1 MMMPIEPSKTPKQT
15 LVEEGTEF
23 KGTLKSSCPVVVNGT
38 IDGEVDAP
46 EITIT
51 RSGAVLGAIKAKKVR
66 SQGTLSGNVDAG
78 DVFLSGSV
86 RSNTVIKAKSL
97 EVKLGSE
104 KGQLEVTFGDCNL
117 EVGDAAS
124 ASDGASASTTTT
136 EESSS
141 EASKDV
147 RSGDGWTSLETTDS
161 TPAASSTNASST
173 PSSSGRSSWKSSR
186 VIEASASAS
195 DESKTTLR

>member
-1 MMMPIEPSKTPKQT
+1 MKMPSDSSKTKQT

-23 KGTLKSSCPVVVNGT
+23 KGTLKSSCAVVVNGT

-78 DVFLSGSV
+78 DVFLAGSV

-97 EVKLGSE
+97 EVKLGSSE
-104 KGQLEVTFGDCNL
+104 KGQLEVTFGECNL
-117 EVGDAAS
+117 EVGEPPRDEESNAWSLSSDNGDSSKSSSSQS
-124 ASDGASASTTTT
+124 ASSDSVDALTATT
-136 EESSS
+136 
-141 EASKDV
+141 
-147 RSGDGWTSLETTDS
+147 
-161 TPAASSTNASST
+161 
-173 PSSSGRSSWKSSR
+173 SSSGIGSRSPWKTSR
-186 VIEASASAS
+186 IIEASAAS
-195 DESKTTLR
+195 LDDKTTLR

>member
-1 MMMPIEPSKTPKQT
+1 MTMPIETSKTPKQT

-23 KGTLKSSCPVVVNGT
+23 KGTLKSSCAVVVNGT

-97 EVKLGSE
+97 EVKLGSSD

-117 EVGDAAS
+117 EVGEGPKDEDSINGWSTSSDTDSKEPRPSSPIAAS
-124 ASDGASASTTTT
+124 DLDTAG
-136 EESSS
+136 
-141 EASKDV
+141 
-147 RSGDGWTSLETTDS
+147 S
-161 TPAASSTNASST
+161 TPVLST
-173 PSSSGRSSWKSSR
+173 RSPWKSSR
-186 VIEASASAS
+186 IIEAASAATI
-195 DESKTTLR
+195 DDGSKSTLR

>member
-1 MMMPIEPSKTPKQT
+1 MTMPIETSKTPKQT

-23 KGTLKSSCPVVVNGT
+23 KGTLKSSCAVVVNGT

-51 RSGAVLGAIKAKKVR
+51 RSGAVLGAIKAKKVK

-97 EVKLGSE
+97 EVKLGSSE

-117 EVGDAAS
+117 EVGEAPREEDSANS
-124 ASDGASASTTTT
+124 WGDDSNKDSRPSSPVLASDSDSSGSSTLL
-136 EESSS
+136 SSS
-141 EASKDV
+141 
-147 RSGDGWTSLETTDS
+147 RS
-161 TPAASSTNASST
+161 P
-173 PSSSGRSSWKSSR
+173 WKSSR
-186 VIEASASAS
+186 VIEASAAS
-195 DESKTTLR
+195 LDDGKSTLR

>member
-1 MMMPIEPSKTPKQT
+1 MTMPSESKTKQT

-78 DVFLSGSV
+78 DVFLAGSV

-97 EVKLGSE
+97 EVKLGSSD
-104 KGQLEVTFGDCNL
+104 KGQLEVTFGECNL
-117 EVGDAAS
+117 EVGEAPKDDES
-124 ASDGASASTTTT
+124 NGWSTSSDSD
-136 EESSS
+136 
-141 EASKDV
+141 ASKDS
-147 RSGDGWTSLETTDS
+147 RPSS
-161 TPAASSTNASST
+161 PMASSDSDVV
-173 PSSSGRSSWKSSR
+173 SSGSATLSSRSPWKSSR
-186 VIEASASAS
+186 LIEASGGASI
-195 DESKTTLR
+195 DDGSKNTLR

>member
-1 MMMPIEPSKTPKQT
+1 MTMPIETSKTPKQT

-23 KGTLKSSCPVVVNGT
+23 KGTLKSSCAVVVNGT

-97 EVKLGSE
+97 EVKLGSSE

-117 EVGDAAS
+117 EVGDAPKEEDSINGWSTSSDSTESRPGS
-124 ASDGASASTTTT
+124 ASV
-136 EESSS
+136 SS
-141 EASKDV
+141 DV
-147 RSGDGWTSLETTDS
+147 DT
-161 TPAASSTNASST
+161 SST
-173 PSSSGRSSWKSSR
+173 PVLSTRSPWKTSR
-186 VIEASASAS
+186 IIEASSGASI
-195 DESKTTLR
+195 DDGSKSTLR

>member
-1 MMMPIEPSKTPKQT
+1 MKMPSESKTPKQT

-23 KGTLKSSCPVVVNGT
+23 KGTLKSSCAVVVNGT

-78 DVFLSGSV
+78 DVFLAGSV

-97 EVKLGSE
+97 EVKLGSSE
-104 KGQLEVTFGDCNL
+104 KGQLEVTFGECNL
-117 EVGDAAS
+117 EVGEPPRDEESNAWSLSDGTDSSKESRSSSPS
-124 ASDGASASTTTT
+124 ASSDGTDALATT
-136 EESSS
+136 SS
-141 EASKDV
+141 
-147 RSGDGWTSLETTDS
+147 
-161 TPAASSTNASST
+161 
-173 PSSSGRSSWKSSR
+173 SSSGVGSRSPWKTSR
-186 VIEASASAS
+186 LIEASASAASS
-195 DESKTTLR
+195 DDKTILR

>member
-1 MMMPIEPSKTPKQT
+1 MTMPIDTSKTPKQT

-23 KGTLKSSCPVVVNGT
+23 KGTLKSSCAVVVNGT

-97 EVKLGSE
+97 EVKLGSSD

-117 EVGDAAS
+117 EVGEAPKDEDS
-124 ASDGASASTTTT
+124 LNGWSTSDT
-136 EESSS
+136 ETKEP
-141 EASKDV
+141 
-147 RSGDGWTSLETTDS
+147 R
-161 TPAASSTNASST
+161 
-173 PSSSGRSSWKSSR
+173 PSSPMATSDLDATGTSPVLSSRSPWKSSR
-186 VIEASASAS
+186 IIEAASAAS
-195 DESKTTLR
+195 IDDGSKSTLR

>member
-1 MMMPIEPSKTPKQT
+1 MPIETSKTPKQT

-23 KGTLKSSCPVVVNGT
+23 KGTLKSSCAVVVNGT

-51 RSGAVLGAIKAKKVR
+51 RSGAVLGALKAKKVR

-97 EVKLGSE
+97 EVKLGSSD

-117 EVGDAAS
+117 EVGEAPRDEDSAS
-124 ASDGASASTTTT
+124 AWGDDSNKDSRPSSPILAQDSD
-136 EESSS
+136 SSS
-141 EASKDV
+141 S
-147 RSGDGWTSLETTDS
+147 S
-161 TPAASSTNASST
+161 SSTLLGSR
-173 PSSSGRSSWKSSR
+173 PSWKSSR
-186 VIEASASAS
+186 IIEASASS
-195 DESKTTLR
+195 LDDGKSTLR

>member
-1 MMMPIEPSKTPKQT
+1 MPIESKTPKQT

-51 RSGAVLGAIKAKKVR
+51 RSGAVLGALKAKKVK

-78 DVFLSGSV
+78 DVFLAGSV

-97 EVKLGSE
+97 EVKLGSSE
-104 KGQLEVTFGDCNL
+104 KGHLEVTFGECNL
-117 EVGDAAS
+117 EVGDPPKDEDS
-124 ASDGASASTTTT
+124 ASSWSTGTDTSSLSGDSSDSLSAS
-136 EESSS
+136 SVIS
-141 EASKDV
+141 A
-147 RSGDGWTSLETTDS
+147 RS
-161 TPAASSTNASST
+161 P
-173 PSSSGRSSWKSSR
+173 WKSSR
-186 VIEASASAS
+186 IIEASAAGM
-195 DESKTTLR
+195 DDASKTTLR

>member
-1 MMMPIEPSKTPKQT
+1 MPIESSKTPKQT

-51 RSGAVLGAIKAKKVR
+51 RSGAVLGAIKAKKVK

-78 DVFLSGSV
+78 DVFLAGSV

-97 EVKLGSE
+97 EVKLGSSD
-104 KGQLEVTFGDCNL
+104 KGHLEVTFGECNL
-117 EVGDAAS
+117 EVGDPPKDEDSANSWSTGSDSSSSDASSDSLNAS
-124 ASDGASASTTTT
+124 AALLGS
-136 EESSS
+136 
-141 EASKDV
+141 
-147 RSGDGWTSLETTDS
+147 RS
-161 TPAASSTNASST
+161 P
-173 PSSSGRSSWKSSR
+173 WKSSR
-186 VIEASASAS
+186 IIEASASGLDDA
-195 DESKTTLR
+195 SKTTLR

>member
-1 MMMPIEPSKTPKQT
+1 MTMPIESKTPKQT

-23 KGTLKSSCPVVVNGT
+23 KGTLKSSCAVVVNGT

-78 DVFLSGSV
+78 DVFLAGSV

-97 EVKLGSE
+97 EVKLGSSE
-104 KGQLEVTFGDCNL
+104 KGQLEVTFGECNL
-117 EVGDAAS
+117 EVGEAPK
-124 ASDGASASTTTT
+124 
-136 EESSS
+136 EEDSIN
-141 EASKDV
+141 
-147 RSGDGWTSLETTDS
+147 GWATGSTDS
-161 TPAASSTNASST
+161 TESRPSSPSASSDLDT
-173 PSSSGRSSWKSSR
+173 SSGSAVLSTRSPWKSSR
-186 VIEASASAS
+186 IIEASAAAS
-195 DESKTTLR
+195 IDDGSKSTLR

>member
-1 MMMPIEPSKTPKQT
+1 MPSESKAPKQT

-23 KGTLKSSCPVVVNGT
+23 KGTMKSSCAVVVNGT

-78 DVFLSGSV
+78 DVFLAGSV

-97 EVKLGSE
+97 EVKLGSSD
-104 KGQLEVTFGDCNL
+104 KGQLEVTFGECNL
-117 EVGDAAS
+117 EVGEPPRD
-124 ASDGASASTTTT
+124 
-136 EESSS
+136 EESNAWTLSESS
-141 EASKDV
+141 DSSKES
-147 RSGDGWTSLETTDS
+147 RPSSPTASGDGSGDSLS
-161 TPAASSTNASST
+161 ASGV
-173 PSSSGRSSWKSSR
+173 SGLGSRSPWKSSR
-186 VIEASASAS
+186 LIEASAAAL
-195 DESKTTLR
+195 DDKTTLR

>member
-1 MMMPIEPSKTPKQT
+1 MKMPSESKTPKQT

-23 KGTLKSSCPVVVNGT
+23 KGTLKSSCAVVVNGT

-78 DVFLSGSV
+78 DVFLAGSV

-97 EVKLGSE
+97 EVKLGSSD
-104 KGQLEVTFGDCNL
+104 KGQLEVTFGECNL
-117 EVGDAAS
+117 EVGEPPRD
-124 ASDGASASTTTT
+124 
-136 EESSS
+136 EES
-141 EASKDV
+141 
-147 RSGDGWTSLETTDS
+147 
-161 TPAASSTNASST
+161 NA
-173 PSSSGRSSWKSSR
+173 R
-186 VIEASASAS
+186 
-195 DESKTTLR
+195 

>member
-1 MMMPIEPSKTPKQT
+1 MPIESKTPKQT

-51 RSGAVLGAIKAKKVR
+51 RSGAVLGAIKAKKVK

-78 DVFLSGSV
+78 DVFLAGSV

-97 EVKLGSE
+97 EVKLGSSD
-104 KGQLEVTFGDCNL
+104 KGHLEVTFGECNL
-117 EVGDAAS
+117 EVGDAPKDEDS
-124 ASDGASASTTTT
+124 ASSWSTGSD
-136 EESSS
+136 SSS
-141 EASKDV
+141 LGSD
-147 RSGDGWTSLETTDS
+147 STDS
-161 TPAASSTNASST
+161 LSSAAVMGT
-173 PSSSGRSSWKSSR
+173 RSPWKSSR
-186 VIEASASAS
+186 IIEASASGL
-195 DESKTTLR
+195 DDSKTTLR

>member
-1 MMMPIEPSKTPKQT
+1 MTMPIESSKTPKQT

-51 RSGAVLGAIKAKKVR
+51 RSGAVLGALKAKKVK

-78 DVFLSGSV
+78 DVFLAGSV

-97 EVKLGSE
+97 EVKLGSSE
-104 KGQLEVTFGDCNL
+104 KGHLEVTFGECNL
-117 EVGDAAS
+117 EVGDPPKDEDLANSWSTDSDTGSLSSDSSDSLGSS
-124 ASDGASASTTTT
+124 ASLLGT
-136 EESSS
+136 
-141 EASKDV
+141 
-147 RSGDGWTSLETTDS
+147 RS
-161 TPAASSTNASST
+161 P
-173 PSSSGRSSWKSSR
+173 WKSSR
-186 VIEASASAS
+186 IIEASASGMDDA
-195 DESKTTLR
+195 SKTT

>member
-1 MMMPIEPSKTPKQT
+1 MAIEPSKTPKQT

-23 KGTLKSSCPVVVNGT
+23 KGTLKSSCAVVVNGT

-97 EVKLGSE
+97 EVKLGGSG
-104 KGQLEVTFGDCNL
+104 KGQLEVTFGECSI
-117 EVGDAAS
+117 EVGDTASEITSPSADAS
-124 ASDGASASTTTT
+124 AS
-136 EESSS
+136 E
-141 EASKDV
+141 V
-147 RSGDGWTSLETTDS
+147 RSSDGWSSLETSDS
-161 TPAASSTNASST
+161 TPAASAGST

-186 VIEASASAS
+186 VIEASAAAS
-195 DESKTTLR
+195 DDSKTKLS

>member
-1 MMMPIEPSKTPKQT
+1 MPSESKTPKQT

-23 KGTLKSSCPVVVNGT
+23 KGTLKSSCAVVVNGT

-78 DVFLSGSV
+78 DVFLAGSV

-97 EVKLGSE
+97 EVKLGSSE
-104 KGQLEVTFGDCNL
+104 KGQLEVTFGECNL
-117 EVGDAAS
+117 EVGEPPRDEESNAWSLSSDNGDSSKSSSSQS
-124 ASDGASASTTTT
+124 ASSDSVDALTATT
-136 EESSS
+136 
-141 EASKDV
+141 
-147 RSGDGWTSLETTDS
+147 
-161 TPAASSTNASST
+161 
-173 PSSSGRSSWKSSR
+173 SSSGIGSRSPWKTSR
-186 VIEASASAS
+186 IIEASAAS
-195 DESKTTLR
+195 LDDKTTLR

>member
-1 MMMPIEPSKTPKQT
+1 MKMPSESKTPKQT

-23 KGTLKSSCPVVVNGT
+23 KGTLKSSCAVVVNGT

-51 RSGAVLGAIKAKKVR
+51 RSGAVAGAIKAKKVR

-97 EVKLGSE
+97 EVKLGSSE
-104 KGQLEVTFGDCNL
+104 KGQLEVTFGECNL
-117 EVGDAAS
+117 EVGEPPRDEDSNAWS
-124 ASDGASASTTTT
+124 LSDGNDSSKEARSSSPSATSESVDALATTTT
-136 EESSS
+136 
-141 EASKDV
+141 
-147 RSGDGWTSLETTDS
+147 T
-161 TPAASSTNASST
+161 T
-173 PSSSGRSSWKSSR
+173 PSLSSR
-186 VIEASASAS
+186 SPWKTSRLIEASAAVL
-195 DESKTTLR
+195 DDKTTLR

>member
-1 MMMPIEPSKTPKQT
+1 MTMPSESKTPKQT

-78 DVFLSGSV
+78 DVFLAGSV

-97 EVKLGSE
+97 EVKLGSSD
-104 KGQLEVTFGDCNL
+104 KGQLEVTFGECNL
-117 EVGDAAS
+117 EVGEAPKDDESNGWSTSSDTDSSKESRPSSPVAS
-124 ASDGASASTTTT
+124 SDSDI
-136 EESSS
+136 SSS
-141 EASKDV
+141 SATLSS
-147 RSGDGWTSLETTDS
+147 RS
-161 TPAASSTNASST
+161 P
-173 PSSSGRSSWKSSR
+173 WKSSR
-186 VIEASASAS
+186 LIEASGGVSI
-195 DESKTTLR
+195 DDGSKNTLR

>member
-1 MMMPIEPSKTPKQT
+1 MPIESKTPKQT

-51 RSGAVLGAIKAKKVR
+51 RSGAVLGALKAKKVR

-78 DVFLSGSV
+78 DVFLAGSV

-97 EVKLGSE
+97 EVKLGSSE
-104 KGQLEVTFGDCNL
+104 KGHLEVTFGECNL
-117 EVGDAAS
+117 EVGDPPTDEDS
-124 ASDGASASTTTT
+124 ASSWSTGTDSSSLSSDASDSLSSASVIST
-136 EESSS
+136 
-141 EASKDV
+141 
-147 RSGDGWTSLETTDS
+147 RS
-161 TPAASSTNASST
+161 P
-173 PSSSGRSSWKSSR
+173 WKSSR
-186 VIEASASAS
+186 IIEASSGLDDA
-195 DESKTTLR
+195 SKTTLR

>member
-1 MMMPIEPSKTPKQT
+1 MTMPSESKTKQT

-23 KGTLKSSCPVVVNGT
+23 KGTLKSSCPVVVSGT

-78 DVFLSGSV
+78 DVFLAGSV

-97 EVKLGSE
+97 EVKLGSSD
-104 KGQLEVTFGDCNL
+104 KGQLEVTFGECNL
-117 EVGDAAS
+117 EVGEAPKDDES
-124 ASDGASASTTTT
+124 NGWSTSSDSD
-136 EESSS
+136 
-141 EASKDV
+141 ASKDS
-147 RSGDGWTSLETTDS
+147 RPSS
-161 TPAASSTNASST
+161 PMASSDSDVV
-173 PSSSGRSSWKSSR
+173 SSGSATLSSRSPWKSSR
-186 VIEASASAS
+186 LIEASGGASI
-195 DESKTTLR
+195 DDGSKNTLR

>member
-1 MMMPIEPSKTPKQT
+1 MKMPSESKTPKQT

-23 KGTLKSSCPVVVNGT
+23 KGTLKSSCAVVVNGT

-78 DVFLSGSV
+78 DVFLAGSV

-97 EVKLGSE
+97 EVKLGSSE
-104 KGQLEVTFGDCNL
+104 KGQLEVTFGECNL
-117 EVGDAAS
+117 EVGEPPRDEESNAWSLSSENNDSSKS
-124 ASDGASASTTTT
+124 ASS
-136 EESSS
+136 
-141 EASKDV
+141 
-147 RSGDGWTSLETTDS
+147 
-161 TPAASSTNASST
+161 PAATNDSVEALTATAS
-173 PSSSGRSSWKSSR
+173 SSSGLSSR
-186 VIEASASAS
+186 SPWKNSRIIEASAAS
-195 DESKTTLR
+195 LDDKSTLR

>member
-1 MMMPIEPSKTPKQT
+1 MTMPIETSKAPKQT

-23 KGTLKSSCPVVVNGT
+23 KGTLKSSCAVVVNGT

-51 RSGAVLGAIKAKKVR
+51 RSGAVLGAIKAKKVK

-97 EVKLGSE
+97 EVKLGSSD

-117 EVGDAAS
+117 EVGEAPREDDSAGSWGDDANKESRPSSPILAD
-124 ASDGASASTTTT
+124 SDSSN
-136 EESSS
+136 SSS
-141 EASKDV
+141 
-147 RSGDGWTSLETTDS
+147 S
-161 TPAASSTNASST
+161 TVL
-173 PSSSGRSSWKSSR
+173 SGRSSWKSSR
-186 VIEASASAS
+186 IIEASSGS
-195 DESKTTLR
+195 LDEKSTLR